1 MWLPAQKNAK
11 LHSQSTWLVQ
21 LIVAQTMCVSM
32 TFAHAL
38 GSKVVQW
45 FVRVSIHVCGCF
57 LCFLG
62 FRYMAPH
69 RHGISP
75 RLLPGEPWGRKKLC
89 RLKTRKRAFVTLSAL
104 AWVSQATLL
113 CSVAPPSPLVLV
125 AHKGRQHRLNRP
137 LRRSLDVL
145 HSLEGYESLLDA
157 EVATDVATAAT
168 LNAASDIVAQSSET
182 KDSRISSA
190 RVLRYAIFGSLDGFA
205 GHHWFEALDAAPK
218 TGDLVLDT
226 VAKVLADSLL
236 YTPCWCV
243 AFLMVMAILEGR
255 GLQAGVAEVQR
266 DFLELLRGNYGFT
279 LPFVALI
286 YALAPVSGGLLCGI
300 DSGLHHSSQSLG
312 QRTSTKFETSSNLG
326 KVEFVSP
333 E

>member
-1 MWLPAQKNAK
+1 M
-11 LHSQSTWLVQ
+11 
-21 LIVAQTMCVSM
+21 
-32 TFAHAL
+32 AL
-38 GSKVVQW
+38 
-45 FVRVSIHVCGCF
+45 
-57 LCFLG
+57 
-62 FRYMAPH
+62 H
-69 RHGISP
+69 RHSISH
-75 RLLPGEPWGRKKLC
+75 RLLRGESWSRKKLV
-89 RLKTRKRAFVTLSAL
+89 RLKTRKRAFATLSAL
-104 AWVSQATLL
+104 AWVSQVSLLFCVVPLSTL
-113 CSVAPPSPLVLV
+113 VHVT
-125 AHKGRQHRLNRP
+125 HKDSQHRSKRSQ
-137 LRRSLDVL
+137 RRSFDAL

-243 AFLMVMAILEGR
+243 AFLMVMAVLEGR

-286 YALAPVSGGLLCGI
+286 YALAPVRYQVACFAALTLAYTIVLSLWANARPQSSELPATSG
-300 DSGLHHSSQSLG
+300 
-312 QRTSTKFETSSNLG
+312 K
-326 KVEFVSP
+326 
-333 E
+333 